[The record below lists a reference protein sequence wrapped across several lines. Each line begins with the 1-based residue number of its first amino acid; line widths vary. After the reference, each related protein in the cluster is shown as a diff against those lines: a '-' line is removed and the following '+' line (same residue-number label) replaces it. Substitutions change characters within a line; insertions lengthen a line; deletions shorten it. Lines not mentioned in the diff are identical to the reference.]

1 MTAPVLQ
8 VRTLGVELRTASG
21 SETARGSTDAT
32 RRLLDRVSFDVLP
45 GSSVGVVGASGAGKS
60 TLGLALMRLLPPT
73 MRFTAG
79 SSVRLGDQDLAALD
93 AEALRDLRGRRI
105 AMVFQ
110 EPITALN
117 PAMTIGAQLAETVVV
132 HGLATEREARE
143 RAVAMLE
150 RVGITGSVAGARRY
164 PHELSGGM
172 RQRLLLA
179 MPLMLDPLLL
189 IADEPTTA
197 LDPIRQAQ
205 MLDLLDEM
213 RSASGTALLL
223 ISHDLEII
231 GERCERMIVLD
242 DGRVVEEGPTAQ
254 VLSHPRSTAAQK
266 LGAARLPLA
275 LAVAPRSQHAPA
287 LAGAAPDAGRVVTAP
302 SVTPLLE
309 VNDLAVTYPER
320 RRGFRSTAAIPAVE
334 SVSLTL
340 SPGEVLGVVG
350 ESGSGKTSLALGILR
365 LIPSRS
371 ASLRFEGADLARA
384 EGETLRQLRR
394 HLQFMPQDAGAS
406 LSPHLTC
413 ESLVSE
419 GLVVH
424 GLCDEREARVRARAL
439 LSELELPQQAAQSRP
454 HELSTGQRQR
464 VALARALA
472 TAPRVLICDEPVS
485 SVDPPTR
492 ARLLDLFSA
501 LRESRG
507 LSMLFISHDAAAV
520 ARIADRVMVMRRGRV
535 VETGTTEAVM
545 LRPTQAYTREFLAAV
560 PTGAPRR

>member
-1 MTAPVLQ
+1 MIAPVLQ
-8 VRTLGVELRTASG
+8 VRSLGVALGAAPAPRSG
-21 SETARGSTDAT
+21 EADDAAGAE
-32 RRLLDRVSFDVLP
+32 RRLLDGVSFDVMP

-73 MRFTAG
+73 MRFVEG
-79 SSVRLGDQDLAALD
+79 SSVRLADHDLAALD
-93 AEALRDLRGRRI
+93 GAALRDMRGRRI

-110 EPITALN
+110 EPITALD
-117 PAMTIGAQLAETVVV
+117 PAMTIGDQLAEAVLV
-132 HGLATEREARE
+132 HGLATPREARE

-150 RVGITGSVAGARRY
+150 RVGIGGGTAGARRY

-205 MLDLLDEM
+205 MLDLLDEL
-213 RSASGTALLL
+213 RAVSGTALLL

-231 GERCERMIVLD
+231 GERCQRVIVLD
-242 DGRVVEEGPTAQ
+242 GGRVVEEGATAQ
-254 VLSHPRSTAAQK
+254 ILSQPSSGAARR
-266 LGAARLPLA
+266 LVAARLPL
-275 LAVAPRSQHAPA
+275 VARSRASSSTPA
-287 LAGAAPDAGRVVTAP
+287 AAAPSAAAAR
-302 SVTPLLE
+302 PLLN
-309 VNDLAVTYPER
+309 VQDLAVTYPER
-320 RRGFRSTAAIPAVE
+320 RRGFRSTAAVRAVE

-350 ESGSGKTSLALGILR
+350 ESGCGKTSLALGLLR
-365 LIPSRS
+365 LIPSRA
-371 ASLRFEGADLARA
+371 ASLRFDGADLASL
-384 EGETLRQLRR
+384 EGEALRRVRR

-424 GLCDEREARVRARAL
+424 GLCDEAEARVRARAL
-439 LSELELPQQAAQSRP
+439 LDELDLPRQAATSRP
-454 HELSTGQRQR
+454 RELSTGQRQR

-472 TAPRVLICDEPVS
+472 TEPRVLICDEPVS

-492 ARLLDLFSA
+492 ARLLDLLAA
-501 LRESRG
+501 LRRSRG
-507 LSMLFISHDAAAV
+507 LAMLFISHDVPAV
-520 ARIADRVMVMRRGRV
+520 ARIADRVIVMQRGRV
-535 VETGTTEAVM
+535 IESGTTEAVI
-545 LRPTQAYTREFLAAV
+545 LRPSQAYTRDLLAAV
-560 PTGAPRR
+560 ATGAPRR

>member
-189 IADEPTTA
+189 IADEPTSA

-266 LGAARLPLA
+266 LGAARLP

-439 LSELELPQQAAQSRP
+439 LSELELPQEAAQSRP

>member
-21 SETARGSTDAT
+21 PGTARGSADAS
-32 RRLLDRVSFDVLP
+32 RRLLDNVSFDVLP

-79 SSVRLGDQDLAALD
+79 ASVRLGDQDLAALD

-150 RVGITGSVAGARRY
+150 RVGIAGSAAGARRY

-254 VLSHPRSTAAQK
+254 VLSHPRSTAARK

-275 LAVAPRSQHAPA
+275 VAPRSPHAPA
-287 LAGAAPDAGRVVTAP
+287 LAGAAPDAGRVVPAP

-320 RRGFRSTAAIPAVE
+320 RRGFRSTAAVPAVE

-371 ASLRFEGADLARA
+371 ASLRFEGADLAQA
-384 EGETLRQLRR
+384 EGETLRQMRR

-439 LSELELPQQAAQSRP
+439 LSELELPQEAARSRP

-472 TAPRVLICDEPVS
+472 TEPRVLICDEPVS

-535 VETGTTEAVM
+535 VETGTTEAVI
-545 LRPTQAYTREFLAAV
+545 LRPAQAYTREFLAAV

>member
-8 VRTLGVELRTASG
+8 VRALGVTLGTE
-21 SETARGSTDAT
+21 
-32 RRLLDRVSFDVLP
+32 RRLLDGVSFDVMP

-73 MRFTAG
+73 MRFTEG
-79 SSVRLGDQDLAALD
+79 SSVRLGDQDLAALSGD
-93 AEALRDLRGRRI
+93 ALRAIRGRRI

-117 PAMTIGAQLAETVVV
+117 PAMTIGDQLAEAVLV
-132 HGLATEREARE
+132 HGLATVREAHA
-143 RAVAMLE
+143 RAVAMLD
-150 RVGITGSVAGARRY
+150 RVGISGGENGARRY

-179 MPLMLDPLLL
+179 MPLMLDPQLL

-205 MLDLLDEM
+205 MLDLLDEL
-213 RSASGTALLL
+213 RAVSGTALLL

-231 GERCERMIVLD
+231 GERCERVIVLD
-242 DGRVVEEGPTAQ
+242 EGRMVEEGATAQ
-254 VLSHPRSTAAQK
+254 ILSQPTSDAARR

-275 LAVAPRSQHAPA
+275 VSSASATAVSARS
-287 LAGAAPDAGRVVTAP
+287 AAAATSRSLLDVV
-302 SVTPLLE
+302 
-309 VNDLAVTYPER
+309 DLAVTYPER
-320 RRGFRSTAAIPAVE
+320 RRGFRSVAKVQAVE

-340 SPGEVLGVVG
+340 SPGEVLGIVG
-350 ESGSGKTSLALGILR
+350 ESGCGKTSLALAILR

-371 ASLRFEGADLARA
+371 AELRFDGADLATL
-384 EGETLRQLRR
+384 EGEPLRR
-394 HLQFMPQDAGAS
+394 VRQHLQFVPQDAGAS

-424 GLCDEREARVRARAL
+424 GICDDREARARARAL
-439 LSELELPQQAAQSRP
+439 LDELELPRHAAQSRP
-454 HELSTGQRQR
+454 HALSTGQRQR

-472 TAPRVLICDEPVS
+472 TEPRVLVCDEPVS

-501 LRESRG
+501 LRASRG
-507 LSMLFISHDAAAV
+507 LAMLFISHDVPAV
-520 ARIADRVMVMRRGRV
+520 ARIADRVVVLQRGRV
-535 VETGTTEAVM
+535 AESGTVDAV
-545 LRPTQAYTREFLAAV
+545 LGRPTQTYTRDFLAAV
-560 PTGAPRR
+560 PTGAPRRRVVAPG

>member
-8 VRTLGVELRTASG
+8 VRALGVALGAAAHAASG
-21 SETARGSTDAT
+21 GASGAAGTE
-32 RRLLDRVSFDVLP
+32 RRLLDGVSFDVMP

-60 TLGLALMRLLPPT
+60 TLGLALMRLLPST
-73 MRFTAG
+73 MQFTEG
-79 SSVRLGDQDLAALD
+79 SSVRLGDQDLATLRGD
-93 AEALRDLRGRRI
+93 ALRDIRGRQI

-117 PAMTIGAQLAETVVV
+117 PAMSIGDQLAEAVLV
-132 HGLATEREARE
+132 HGLATVGEAKD

-150 RVGITGSVAGARRY
+150 RVGITGGVNGARRY

-205 MLDLLDEM
+205 MLDLLDEL
-213 RSASGTALLL
+213 RAVSGTALLL

-231 GERCERMIVLD
+231 GERCERVIVLD
-242 DGRVVEEGPTAQ
+242 AGRMVEEGTAVQ
-254 VLSHPRSTAAQK
+254 ILSQPRSEAARS

-275 LAVAPRSQHAPA
+275 VVPRQSR
-287 LAGAAPDAGRVVTAP
+287 AAPEAP
-302 SVTPLLE
+302 VALLE
-309 VNDLAVTYPER
+309 VNDISVTYPER
-320 RRGFRSTAAIPAVE
+320 RRGFRSIAKVQAVE

-340 SPGEVLGVVG
+340 SPGEVLGIVG
-350 ESGSGKTSLALGILR
+350 ESGCGKTSLALAILR

-371 ASLRFEGADLARA
+371 AALRFEGADLALLS
-384 EGETLRQLRR
+384 GEPLRRLRR
-394 HLQFMPQDAGAS
+394 HLQFVPQDAGAS

-424 GLCDEREARVRARAL
+424 GICDEREARRRARAL
-439 LSELELPQQAAQSRP
+439 LDELELPPHAAQSRP
-454 HELSTGQRQR
+454 HALSTGQRQR

-472 TAPRVLICDEPVS
+472 TEPRVLICDEPVS

-501 LRESRG
+501 LRASRG
-507 LSMLFISHDAAAV
+507 LAMLFISHDVLAV
-520 ARIADRVMVMRRGRV
+520 ARIADRVVVMQRGRV
-535 VETGTTEAVM
+535 AESGTREAV
-545 LRPTQAYTREFLAAV
+545 LGRPAQTYTRDFLAAV
-560 PTGAPRR
+560 PTGVPRR

>member
-8 VRTLGVELRTASG
+8 VRTLGVE
-21 SETARGSTDAT
+21 T
-32 RRLLDRVSFDVLP
+32 RAALRLLDGVSFDVMP

-60 TLGLALMRLLPPT
+60 TLGLALMRLLPPA
-73 MRFTAG
+73 MRFTEG
-79 SSVRLGDQDLAALD
+79 SSVRLGDRDLAELD
-93 AEALRDLRGRRI
+93 GEALRDIRGRQI

-117 PAMTIGAQLAETVVV
+117 PAMTIGDQLAESVIV
-132 HGLATEREARE
+132 HGLATPREARE
-143 RAVAMLE
+143 RAVAMLD
-150 RVGITGSVAGARRY
+150 RVGITGGAAGARRY

-179 MPLMLDPLLL
+179 MPLMLDPQLL

-213 RSASGTALLL
+213 RAASGTALLL

-231 GERCERMIVLD
+231 GERCERVIVLD
-242 DGRVVEEGPTAQ
+242 EGRVVEEGATAQ
-254 VLSHPRSTAAQK
+254 ILSHPRSTAAQQ
-266 LGAARLPLA
+266 LVAARLPLTVGFSRG
-275 LAVAPRSQHAPA
+275 VAASS
-287 LAGAAPDAGRVVTAP
+287 TA
-302 SVTPLLE
+302 PLLE
-309 VNDLAVTYPER
+309 VHDLAVTYPER
-320 RRGFRSTAAIPAVE
+320 RRGFRSSAKIQAVE

-340 SPGEVLGVVG
+340 SPGEVLGIVG
-350 ESGSGKTSLALGILR
+350 ESGCGKTSLALAILR

-371 ASLRFEGADLARA
+371 AALRFEGADLATL
-384 EGETLRQLRR
+384 EGEPLRR
-394 HLQFMPQDAGAS
+394 VRQHLQFVPQDAGAS

-424 GLCDEREARVRARAL
+424 GICDDAEARDRARAL
-439 LSELELPQQAAQSRP
+439 LDELELPRHAAQSRP
-454 HELSTGQRQR
+454 HEISSGQRQR

-472 TAPRVLICDEPVS
+472 TEPRVLICDEPVS
-485 SVDPPTR
+485 SVDPATR

-501 LRESRG
+501 LRASRG
-507 LSMLFISHDAAAV
+507 LAMLFISHDVPAV
-520 ARIADRVMVMRRGRV
+520 ARIADRVVVMQRGRV
-535 VETGTTEAVM
+535 AESGTVEAV
-545 LRPTQAYTREFLAAV
+545 LGRPTQTYTRDLLAAV